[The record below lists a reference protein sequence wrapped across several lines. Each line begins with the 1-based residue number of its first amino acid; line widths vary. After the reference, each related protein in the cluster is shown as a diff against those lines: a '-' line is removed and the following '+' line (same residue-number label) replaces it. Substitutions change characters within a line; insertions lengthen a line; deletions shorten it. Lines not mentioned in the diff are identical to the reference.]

1 MYLCSKLVYV
11 YLKVESVRCLVR
23 RWILLLFLDSVAVR
37 GMRDG
42 PVNVNARKSSFITI
56 GMSH

>member
-1 MYLCSKLVYV
+1 MYLYSKLVYV
-11 YLKVESVRCLVR
+11 YLEVESVRCLVR
-23 RWILLLFLDSVAVR
+23 RWILLLFLESVVVR

-42 PVNVNARKSSFITI
+42 SANADARKSSFIII